1 MKRATFIPAL
11 KSFSSMSTDRD
22 DGPKVH
28 TIFVFGLPWAATP
41 SIFSIALLYYYFH
54 VTETAKTQRE
64 RERERRDWLR
74 VETMKPLDL
83 LGFYRVLKVL
93 FLFLFSRKFN
103 PFQLA
108 LGIPSS
114 VVFYFS

>member
-1 MKRATFIPAL
+1 
-11 KSFSSMSTDRD
+11 MSTDRD

-41 SIFSIALLYYYFH
+41 SIFSIALLYYCFH
-54 VTETAKTQRE
+54 VTETAKTHRE
-64 RERERRDWLR
+64 RIDWLR

-103 PFQLA
+103 PFQLV

-114 VVFYFS
+114 VLFYFS